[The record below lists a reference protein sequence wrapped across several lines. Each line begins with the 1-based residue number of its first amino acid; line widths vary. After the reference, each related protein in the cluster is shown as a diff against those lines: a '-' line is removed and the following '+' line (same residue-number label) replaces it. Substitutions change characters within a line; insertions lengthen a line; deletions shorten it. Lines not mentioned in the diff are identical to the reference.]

1 MLVALMFA
9 KRPTAP
15 ESSKSTLFEE
25 NPAYSCIK
33 LLCKSSCSLEPR
45 SSTRK
50 QGFRVRGNML
60 PTVTIGIVLEVEYN
74 VLNMPESEDLDFRE
88 GM

>member
-1 MLVALMFA
+1 
-9 KRPTAP
+9 
-15 ESSKSTLFEE
+15 
-25 NPAYSCIK
+25 
-33 LLCKSSCSLEPR
+33 
-45 SSTRK
+45 
-50 QGFRVRGNML
+50 ML